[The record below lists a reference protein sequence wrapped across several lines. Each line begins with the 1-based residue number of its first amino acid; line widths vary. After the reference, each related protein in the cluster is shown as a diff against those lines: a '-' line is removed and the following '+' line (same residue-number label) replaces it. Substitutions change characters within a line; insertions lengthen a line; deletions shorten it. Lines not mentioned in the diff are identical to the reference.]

1 MGKHIVLAV
10 LLATLPRAC
19 DGGASAYHLLGDV
32 AEELDPAGAIVE
44 VGSDRGEGSTV
55 FLSGLANRTRRPFFS
70 VDFSEEGYLNARRA
84 CGTCAHRGM
93 GEEWLEAPEGFSAS
107 ADAAGMG
114 AGADARIAVAYLDNY
129 DWTYPWT
136 KTMAYK
142 VQQHK
147 DYEKQGLSL
156 SNAKSQ
162 ETHLRQAIAVEK
174 RCSERCFVLFDD
186 TWAGA
191 APGLYSG
198 KGGRAVGYLMAK
210 GFEVVQQSSE
220 SEPSH
225 LGWVLLRRLPEHERI
240 ADAGLSESI
249 WSELRAR
256 ETSEVL
262 GGASVQVLSP
272 AQNARL
278 TGSVLEI
285 SVRVRGAVLGDHTL
299 VVYSQNV
306 EVLRV
311 TNWDDIPS
319 VRLALC
325 NRAVGAPTAAQ
336 SEAVGDEWHVC
347 PAAVGGGAAGG
358 ANESGESSEAADG
371 SKTPVDASWVEHHE
385 LPLLIHSMTP
395 GEKHILLELLDG
407 LHKRVAQVR
416 QKSLHL
422 PQNSPILSSKETY
435 QLLRRARWAP
445 DARRSFRRFFLILNT
460 HTLRAWTVC
469 VLCGVCVCV
478 CVVCVCVCVC
488 VCVVCVLCVCVC
500 VCVCVLETC
509 DSTRQ
514 ECV

>member
-1 MGKHIVLAV
+1 MRKGLALAV
-10 LLATLPRAC
+10 LVATLPSAC
-19 DGGASAYHLLGDV
+19 DGGASAYHLLGEV
-32 AEELDPAGAIVE
+32 AEELDAVGAIVE

-84 CGTCAHRGM
+84 CGKCAHRGM
-93 GEEWLEAPEGFSAS
+93 GEDWLEAPGGFSAS
-107 ADAAGMG
+107 VDAAGMG
-114 AGADARIAVAYLDNY
+114 AGADAHSIAVAYLDNY

-147 DYEKQGLSL
+147 DYKEQGLSL

-225 LGWVLLRRLPEHERI
+225 LGWVLLRRLPEQERI

-256 ETSEVL
+256 EMSEVL

-278 TGSVLEI
+278 TGTVLEI

-319 VRLALC
+319 VQLALC
-325 NRAVGAPTAAQ
+325 SRAVGAPTSAQ
-336 SEAVGDEWHVC
+336 SEAQGGEWHVC
-347 PAAVGGGAAGG
+347 SAGVGGGAAAG
-358 ANESGESSEAADG
+358 ANESGDSSDAADR
-371 SKTPVDASWVEHHE
+371 SKTPAEASWVEHHE

-395 GEKHILLELLDG
+395 GDKHVSLELLDG
-407 LHKRVAQVR
+407 LHTRVAQVCPKSPISR
-416 QKSLHL
+416 QKS
-422 PQNSPILSSKETY
+422 PICPT
-435 QLLRRARWAP
+435 
-445 DARRSFRRFFLILNT
+445 N
-460 HTLRAWTVC
+460 
-469 VLCGVCVCV
+469 
-478 CVVCVCVCVC
+478 
-488 VCVVCVLCVCVC
+488 
-500 VCVCVLETC
+500 
-509 DSTRQ
+509 
-514 ECV
+514 